1 MTHMLLGLDSFDLWS
16 HDRGGFSSG
25 GGGGVRD
32 LTLCRYADPKG
43 DPFSLF

>member
-16 HDRGGFSSG
+16 HDRGGFSG